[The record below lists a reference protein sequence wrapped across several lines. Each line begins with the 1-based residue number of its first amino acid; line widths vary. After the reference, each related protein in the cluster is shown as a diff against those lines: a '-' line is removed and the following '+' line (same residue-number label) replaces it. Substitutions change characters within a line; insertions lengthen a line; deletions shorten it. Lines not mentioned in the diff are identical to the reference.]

1 MHFFLCTY
9 SLVGGKK
16 LQKYDLVEFYCK
28 KKVKNSRRR
37 SIVVKYLINTEKKK
51 KLEILMDLNVK
62 SDQMQL
68 CN

>member
-28 KKVKNSRRR
+28 KSKEFAKNK
-37 SIVVKYLINTEKKK
+37 KYCSQIFDQYRKEKKT
-51 KLEILMDLNVK
+51 
-62 SDQMQL
+62 
-68 CN
+68 